1 MIRPAKTVDIIKN
14 IFSDTFQVV
23 QKYETIDSFWGIE
36 HRKLT
41 DNDIKALKEGKYLY
55 CNDGEYA
62 QLISYEPQES
72 EDK

>member
-1 MIRPAKTVDIIKN
+1 MIRPAKPVDIIKN
-14 IFSDTFQVV
+14 ISSNTFQVV
-23 QKYETIDSFWGIE
+23 QKYETIDTFWGIE

-62 QLISYEPQES
+62 QLISYEPL
-72 EDK
+72 DK

>member
-1 MIRPAKTVDIIKN
+1 MIEPVKTIDIIKDIPGDN
-14 IFSDTFQVV
+14 FQIV
-23 QKYETIDSFWGIE
+23 QKYETIDAFWGIE

-62 QLISYEPQES
+62 QIISYEGANG
-72 EDK
+72 